1 LPRHRLAL
9 FDNVCGDILMLQK
22 ADVFIVS
29 ITLMADGPV
38 QEYTHCASV
47 AVIMVILSF
56 IRASLVI

>member
-1 LPRHRLAL
+1 
-9 FDNVCGDILMLQK
+9 MLQK